1 MKFADPQLLIALLLV
16 PLAVAG
22 YLYVQRRRS
31 RYTVRFTNV
40 DLLSN
45 LAPRTPAWRRHV
57 PTALY
62 LVAIGALVIALA
74 RPSMVLAVPREQ
86 ATIILTM
93 DVSRSM
99 RATDV
104 NPTRLAAAQKAASDF
119 VNQLPVSFK
128 VGLVVFSTESRIVI
142 TPTLDRSAIH
152 DAIDALVAD
161 GGTALGDAIVSSLKA
176 AGLTVSSGPKVPV
189 APSPPANASPSAPP
203 AAGSPAPSASGA
215 PKASPGASQP
225 PLVATV
231 LLSDGANSTGTLQP
245 LDAARQAAALGVPIY
260 TIALGT
266 ADGVVAVPNQQGQLR
281 QMSVPP
287 DPETLAAIA
296 EMTGGR
302 SFTAPTSADL
312 AQIYQSL
319 GSRVGFT
326 NEERE
331 VTQWFAAAGL
341 VLVLAGAGL
350 AAHWFNRFP

>member
-1 MKFADPQLLIALLLV
+1 MTFADPQLLIALLLA
-16 PLAVAG
+16 PLAVAA

-31 RYTVRFTNV
+31 RYAVRFTNV

-45 LAPRTPAWRRHV
+45 LVPRTPAWRRHV
-57 PTALY
+57 PAALY

-93 DVSRSM
+93 DVSGSM

-104 NPTRLAAAQKAASDF
+104 DPTRLAAAQKAASDF
-119 VNQLPVSFK
+119 VNQLPASFK
-128 VGLVVFSTESRIVI
+128 VGLVVFSTESRIVV
-142 TPTLDRSAIH
+142 TPTIDRSAIH
-152 DAIDALVAD
+152 NAIDALVAD

-176 AGLTVSSGPKVPV
+176 AGLTVTSGPNVPPTPSA
-189 APSPPANASPSAPP
+189 APSASPPAS
-203 AAGSPAPSASGA
+203 GSPAPSASGA
-215 PKASPGASQP
+215 PSASPAASQP

-231 LLSDGANSTGTLQP
+231 LLSDGANSTGALQP
-245 LDAARQAAALGVPIY
+245 LDAARKAAALGVPIY

-266 ADGVVAVPNQQGQLR
+266 ADGVVDIPNQQGQLR
-281 QMSVPP
+281 QLSVPP
-287 DPETLAAIA
+287 DPQTLAAIA

-331 VTQWFAAAGL
+331 VTQLFAAAGL